1 MRKVDDIN
9 DPTMARAIAHPV
21 RVKIL
26 SLLEQGDATPK
37 YMAQQLELRLEN
49 LSYHVRALAKSGF
62 IELTGTRQ
70 VRGAVEHRYR
80 LKVRPRISKGAWGDM
95 PEIVKEAMVGA
106 ALTNVFELAT
116 HAVEQ
121 DKFQRPECHVSRRPA
136 VLDEP
141 GFADASKVLCEA
153 LDRISRIEQESLKRI
168 DEDGAEPVPAVA
180 VALLFDAPDL
190 PED

>member
-1 MRKVDDIN
+1 VTVDDIN
-9 DPTMARAIAHPV
+9 DPSMARAIAHPV

-49 LSYHVRALAKSGF
+49 LSYHVRALAKAGF

-80 LKVRPRISKGAWGDM
+80 LKLRPRISKDAWGNM
-95 PEIVKEAMVGA
+95 PEIVKSAMIGA
-106 ALTNVFELAT
+106 ALTQVFELASS
-116 HAVEQ
+116 AAAQ
-121 DKFQRPECHVSRRPA
+121 DKFTRPESHVSRRPA

-141 GFADASKVLCEA
+141 GFRDASKVMSEA
-153 LDRISRIEQESLKRI
+153 LDRISEIEEESRRRIE
-168 DEDGAEPVPAVA
+168 EDGSAPLPAVA
-180 VALLFDAPDL
+180 VALLFDAPEETE
-190 PED
+190 ED

>member
-1 MRKVDDIN
+1 MKVDDIN
-9 DPTMARAIAHPV
+9 DPSMARAIAHPV

-26 SLLEQGDATPK
+26 SLLEHGDATPK

-49 LSYHVRALAKSGF
+49 LSYHVRALAKAGF

-80 LKVRPRISKGAWGDM
+80 LRVRPRISKSAWGDM

-106 ALTNVFELAT
+106 ALTHVFELAS
-116 HAVEQ
+116 HAAEQ

-136 VLDEP
+136 MLDEA
-141 GFADASKVLCEA
+141 GFADASKVLCGA
-153 LDRISRIEQESLKRI
+153 LDRISGIERDARRRI
-168 DEDGAEPVPAVA
+168 DEEGAVPVPAVA

-190 PED
+190 PET